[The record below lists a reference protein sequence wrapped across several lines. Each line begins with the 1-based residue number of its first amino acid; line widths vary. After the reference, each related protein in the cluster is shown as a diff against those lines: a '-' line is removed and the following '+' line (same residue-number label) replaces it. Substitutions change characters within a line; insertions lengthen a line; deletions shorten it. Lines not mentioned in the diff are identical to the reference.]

1 MKKEEFIIL
10 AKKYNENLCTPS
22 EKRAV
27 EAFFNYMQDQKNPIL
42 TDEKG
47 KIILDK
53 INAHIKTRKLVLRNR
68 NILRAAV
75 ILIIA
80 LGLGI
85 GINSFNKT
93 ILEITAIAAKG
104 EKREIVLSDGSIVVL
119 NSNSSITYPE
129 NFGDTRNVKLSGEAY
144 FKVHHNPQ
152 KPFIV
157 AVHGVSVKVLGTSFN
172 IESYDHRETK
182 VSVLAGKVEVSSP
195 SGKKVQLIKNQQ
207 ASLKEDSDFSLL
219 KENSRDGIA
228 WTENI
233 IILKNT
239 TLAETAKIIE
249 NWYNV
254 QIDFEDKSLE
264 ELTISGKFKE
274 EKLENV
280 LESIAFLKQVKIIYI
295 TKNKILIRRNS

>member
-53 INAHIKTRKLVLRNR
+53 INAHIKTRKLVSRNR
-68 NILRAAV
+68 NVLKAAA

-85 GINSFNKT
+85 GINSFTKT
-93 ILEITAIAAKG
+93 IPEITAIAAKG

-129 NFGDTRNVKLSGEAY
+129 SFGDTRNVKLSGEAY
-144 FKVHHNPQ
+144 FKVHRNPQ

-157 AVHGVSVKVLGTSFN
+157 TVHGVSVKVLGTSFN

-195 SGKKVQLIKNQQ
+195 SGKKVQLTKNQQ
-207 ASLKEDSDFSLL
+207 ASLKEDADFTLS

-228 WTENI
+228 WT
-233 IILKNT
+233 
-239 TLAETAKIIE
+239 
-249 NWYNV
+249 
-254 QIDFEDKSLE
+254 
-264 ELTISGKFKE
+264 
-274 EKLENV
+274 
-280 LESIAFLKQVKIIYI
+280 
-295 TKNKILIRRNS
+295 